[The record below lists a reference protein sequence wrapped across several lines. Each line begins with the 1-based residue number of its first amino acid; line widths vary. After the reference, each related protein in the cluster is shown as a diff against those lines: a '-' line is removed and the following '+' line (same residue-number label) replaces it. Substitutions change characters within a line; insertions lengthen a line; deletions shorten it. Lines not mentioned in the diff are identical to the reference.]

1 MALGRPRGPRDPP
14 DLQNPSKM
22 MSQTLQNEAPDTENQ
37 RNFDEK
43 VYQNLVFRIMGFEKR
58 NIIKLILFES
68 LIIFIPI
75 ILSSLIFSSIFS
87 YFFVTSFFD
96 IQWFFS
102 IPITLLISSLFL
114 SVFSMTLFI
123 SNKKYL
129 NFNAYSLLRY
139 G

>member
-1 MALGRPRGPRDPP
+1 MVILYFINSLFIVSILISALVILIGLLVISNAINVIGS
-14 DLQNPSKM
+14 L
-22 MSQTLQNEAPDTENQ
+22 
-37 RNFDEK
+37 K